1 MNEQEYLELGRIILD
16 YPLDIQVIKELHV
29 EENANE
35 HGNVSMRVVSRQPVS
50 EEDVVRL
57 RRAYPYFDG

>member
-29 EENANE
+29 ATLK
-35 HGNVSMRVVSRQPVS
+35 
-50 EEDVVRL
+50 DTRL
-57 RRAYPYFDG
+57 

>member
-35 HGNVSMRVVSRQPVS
+35 HGVVYIHIVSIHP
-50 EEDVVRL
+50 
-57 RRAYPYFDG
+57 F